1 MLQNVLMMFIAITM
15 VVKEIVLG
23 CVQEVVKVAALMHV
37 QINVRG
43 LVLAPV
49 REDMKINTH

>member
-15 VVKEIVLG
+15 VVREIVR
-23 CVQEVVKVAALMHV
+23 VVVSVAALMHV

-43 LVLAPV
+43 LVQAPV